1 MSHLKKETLNQC
13 FSLLRE
19 FIHKASDQ
27 NNRKG
32 VAIMALN
39 QLERVT
45 AGTTETLDTIC
56 IDTPLADGL
65 AAMGQPDTICIDTP
79 LADGAP
85 APGGG

>member
-1 MSHLKKETLNQC
+1 MNNLKNETLNKC

-19 FIHKASDQ
+19 FINDTSPA

-32 VAIMALN
+32 LAALALN

-45 AGTTETLDTIC
+45 AGTAENSDCL
-56 IDTPLADGL
+56 DTPLADG
-65 AAMGQPDTICIDTP
+65 AAGNGSMMSDCLDTP

-85 APGGG
+85 PSIGG